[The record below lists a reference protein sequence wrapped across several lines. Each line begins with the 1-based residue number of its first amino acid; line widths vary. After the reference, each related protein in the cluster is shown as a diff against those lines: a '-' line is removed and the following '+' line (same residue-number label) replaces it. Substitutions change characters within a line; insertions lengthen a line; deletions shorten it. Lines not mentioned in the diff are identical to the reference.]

1 MKSTLTFRV
10 IYRDTDAE
18 GVVYYANYLAWLE
31 AGRTE
36 LIRTLGFSLTELKK
50 KHNLVFAVKDI
61 FCEYFSPAVYDDE
74 IIVETRIG
82 ELKPVRVIFEQ
93 KILRK
98 SDSKVLAGAKVT
110 AIPIDIKS
118 FKPIRIPENL
128 KNKILKAI

>member
-1 MKSTLTFRV
+1 MKNKLNFRV

-18 GVVYYANYLAWLE
+18 GVVYYGNYLAWLE

-36 LIRTLGFSLTELKK
+36 LIRELGFSLTELKK

-61 FCEYFSPAVYDDE
+61 FCEYLSPAFYDDE
-74 IIVETRIG
+74 IVVETRIN
-82 ELKPVRVIFEQ
+82 ELKPIRVIFEQ

-98 SDSKVLAGAKVT
+98 TDSKILAVAKVT

-118 FKPIRIPENL
+118 FKPIRIPEDL
-128 KNKILKAI
+128 KSKILKAV